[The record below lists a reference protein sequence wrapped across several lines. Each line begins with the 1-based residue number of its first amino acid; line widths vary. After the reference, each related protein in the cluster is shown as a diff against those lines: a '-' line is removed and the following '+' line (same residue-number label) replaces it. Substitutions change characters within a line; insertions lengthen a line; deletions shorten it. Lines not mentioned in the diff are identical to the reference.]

1 MSNIQVSVRIP
12 PKLYEK
18 LLAHTNAVGLPKSK
32 VITQALS
39 QYLEKDEKEKP
50 SSDSMEERLLKVE
63 KRLNRLESSS
73 TVDKPSEVIVEQE
86 KKKKSPPTLS
96 FKTPPLQEFFFERPI
111 VDKTGTI
118 LKRVKGESQCFKE
131 ELGDGNSLEMIYIP
145 GGTFMMG
152 STPDEPGSQV
162 CEQPQHSVTL
172 DGFFLG
178 KFPVTQKQWEMVAQY
193 PKVSRDLIVE
203 PSSFK
208 GSDRPVESISWEDAV
223 EFCDR
228 LTQYTQRPYQL
239 PSEAQWE
246 YACRGGST
254 TPFYFGPT
262 LTGDLAN
269 YMAKRLYAGESS
281 SIYRQETTSVSAF
294 YPNPFG
300 LYDLHGNVWEWCA
313 DAWYSTYEN
322 ASSSG
327 TPRSSSQQ
335 ETRRVLR
342 GGSWDED
349 AYHCRCASRY
359 AYHPQGVGV
368 SQIGFRVM
376 LMASSPD
383 KTNIP
388 SPKE

>member
-32 VITQALS
+32 VITHALS
-39 QYLEKDEKEKP
+39 QYLETDEKEKP
-50 SSDSMEERLLKVE
+50 SSIEERLLNIE
-63 KRLNRLESSS
+63 KRLDSLESSS
-73 TVDKPSEVIVEQE
+73 ISDKPSKVIVPKEKE
-86 KKKKSPPTLS
+86 KKSQPILS
-96 FKTPPLQEFFFERPI
+96 VKTPPLQEFSFERPI
-111 VDKTGTI
+111 VDETGTI
-118 LKRVKGESQCFKE
+118 LERIKGESQGFKE
-131 ELGDGNSLEMIYIP
+131 DLGDGNILEMIYIP
-145 GGTFMMG
+145 GGTFLMG

-172 DGFFLG
+172 EGFFLG
-178 KFPVTQKQWEMVAQY
+178 KFPITQKQWEIVAQY
-193 PKVSRDLIVE
+193 PKVNRDLVLE
-203 PSSFK
+203 PSGFK
-208 GSDRPVESISWEDAV
+208 GIDRPVESISWEDAV

-228 LTQYTQRPYQL
+228 LTQYTQRLYQL

-246 YACRGGST
+246 YACRGGT
-254 TPFYFGPT
+254 ATPFYFGLT
-262 LTGDLAN
+262 LTGYLAN

-294 YPNPFG
+294 YPNSFG

-313 DAWYSTYEN
+313 DAWYSSYED
-322 ASSSG
+322 ASKSG
-327 TPRSSSQQ
+327 KPRSSSQQ

-349 AYHCRCASRY
+349 AYHCRSASRY

-376 LMASSPD
+376 LMA
-383 KTNIP
+383 
-388 SPKE
+388 

>member
-12 PKLYEK
+12 PQLYEK

-32 VITQALS
+32 VIAQALS
-39 QYLEKDEKEKP
+39 QYLEQDKKE
-50 SSDSMEERLLKVE
+50 SSSLEERLLNLE
-63 KRLNRLESSS
+63 KRLDRLESSPTTDEPVEIIS
-73 TVDKPSEVIVEQE
+73 SKPI
-86 KKKKSPPTLS
+86 KSPPSPSLE
-96 FKTPPLQEFFFERPI
+96 TPPLEQFSFERPI
-111 VDKTGTI
+111 VDDTGSI
-118 LKRVKGESQCFKE
+118 LERVQGEFQSFKE
-131 ELGDGNSLEMIYIP
+131 VLGDGIVMEMVYIP

-152 STPDEPGSQV
+152 SSPTEAGSQI

-172 DGFFLG
+172 EGFFLG
-178 KFPVTQKQWEMVAQY
+178 KFPITQKQWELVAQY
-193 PKVSRDLIVE
+193 PKVNRDLGVE
-203 PSSFK
+203 PSCFQ

-223 EFCDR
+223 EFCHR
-228 LTQYTQRPYQL
+228 LSQYSQRPYQL

-246 YACRGGST
+246 YACRGGT
-254 TPFYFGPT
+254 ITPFSFGPT

-281 SIYRQETTSVSAF
+281 GIYRQETTSVTAF

-313 DAWYSTYEN
+313 DAWHSSYEN
-322 ASSSG
+322 ASASG
-327 TPRSSSQQ
+327 KPRLSSQN

-342 GGSWDED
+342 GCSWDED

-368 SQIGFRVM
+368 SRIGFRVM
-376 LMASSPD
+376 LISSTSASS
-383 KTNIP
+383 
-388 SPKE
+388 SQY

>member
-12 PKLYEK
+12 PQLYEK

-32 VITQALS
+32 VIAQALA
-39 QYLEKDEKEKP
+39 QYLEVEQKTP
-50 SSDSMEERLLKVE
+50 SSLEERLLNVE
-63 KRLNRLESSS
+63 KRLNHLESSS
-73 TVDKPSEVIVEQE
+73 QTEETPSTT
-86 KKKKSPPTLS
+86 SPTEINPQPS
-96 FKTPPLQEFFFERPI
+96 PAWETPPLEAFSFERPI
-111 VDKTGTI
+111 IDETGTI
-118 LKRVKGESQCFKE
+118 LERIQGESQSFKE
-131 ELGDGNSLEMIYIP
+131 ELEGGTFLDMVYIP

-152 STPDEPGSQV
+152 SSPTEAGSQV

-172 DGFFLG
+172 EGFFLG
-178 KFPVTQKQWEMVAQY
+178 KFPITQKQWEIVAQY
-193 PKVSRDLIVE
+193 PQVNRELAVD
-203 PSSFK
+203 PSGFK
-208 GSDRPVESISWEDAV
+208 GSDRPVESISWQDAV

-228 LTQYTQRPYQL
+228 LSQHSQRPYQL

-246 YACRGGST
+246 YACRGGT
-254 TPFYFGPT
+254 TTAFYYGPT

-281 SIYRQETTSVSAF
+281 GIYRQETTSVTAF

-313 DAWYSTYEN
+313 DAWYSSYDN
-322 ASSSG
+322 ASASG
-327 TPRSSSQQ
+327 KPRLSSQQ

-368 SQIGFRVM
+368 SRIGFRLM
-376 LMASSPD
+376 LMVSNNYN
-383 KTNIP
+383 KINIP

>member
-18 LLAHTNAVGLPKSK
+18 LLAHTNAVGLSKSK

-39 QYLEKDEKEKP
+39 QYLETDEKEKP
-50 SSDSMEERLLKVE
+50 SSIEERLSTIE
-63 KRLNRLESSS
+63 KRLEQLESSS
-73 TVDKPSEVIVEQE
+73 ISDKPSEVVVPKEKE
-86 KKKKSPPTLS
+86 KKSQPILS
-96 FKTPPLQEFFFERPI
+96 VKTPPLQKFSFERPI
-111 VDKTGTI
+111 VDETGTI
-118 LKRVKGESQCFKE
+118 LERIKSESQGFKE
-131 ELGDGNSLEMIYIP
+131 DLGDGNSLEMIYLP
-145 GGTFMMG
+145 EGTFMMG
-152 STPDEPGSQV
+152 STCGESGSQV

-172 DGFFLG
+172 GGFFLG
-178 KFPVTQKQWEMVAQY
+178 KFPITQKQWEIVAQY
-193 PKVSRDLIVE
+193 PKVNRDLLLE

-208 GSDRPVESISWEDAV
+208 GSDRPVESVSWEDAV

-254 TPFYFGPT
+254 TPFCFGPT

-294 YPNPFG
+294 YPNEFG

-313 DAWYSTYEN
+313 DAWYSNYEN

-327 TPRSSSQQ
+327 QPLSSSQQ

-368 SQIGFRVM
+368 SQIGFRV
-376 LMASSPD
+376 LINLPFID
-383 KTNIP
+383 
-388 SPKE
+388 